1 MNFSVYGYKS
11 PKLLDEISFDD
22 QTNKFSY
29 KYENY
34 EFVSKESYAED
45 KYYNGPLMFMQ
56 KDESMQIPD
65 AVILDLAKHLSDECD
80 CIVEVAF
87 VRKCDG
93 QFLNLTYL
101 DGVCVKD
108 YMSPDMAL
116 TQLVKQAKAN
126 SIFI

>member
-1 MNFSVYGYKS
+1 MNFSVYGYD
-11 PKLLDEISFDD
+11 PQDLLGKISFDD

-34 EFVSKESYAED
+34 EFVSNTSYDED
-45 KYYNGPLMFMQ
+45 KFYNGPLTFVP
-56 KDESMQIPD
+56 KDDTIQIPD
-65 AVILDLAKHLSDECD
+65 ADILGLAEHLSSEGRW
-80 CIVEVAF
+80 IVEVVF

-116 TQLVKQAKAN
+116 TQLVRQAKAN